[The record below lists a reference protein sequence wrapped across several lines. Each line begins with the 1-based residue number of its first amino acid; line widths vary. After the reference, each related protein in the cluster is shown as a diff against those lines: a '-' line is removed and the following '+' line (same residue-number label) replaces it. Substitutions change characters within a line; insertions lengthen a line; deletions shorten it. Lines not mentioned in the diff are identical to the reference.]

1 MELSEGETA
10 GWYVDENV
18 LTAMKE
24 SGCKAVVNGYLKS
37 TGIIAD
43 FAGSEPI
50 GLRSGQST
58 VRMAIRQQLP
68 LL

>member
-10 GWYVDENV
+10 GWYVDEDIP
-18 LTAMKE
+18 TAMKE
-24 SGCKAVVNGYLKS
+24 GGCKAVVDGHPKS
-37 TGIIAD
+37 TGITAD
-43 FAGSEPI
+43 FAGSESI
-50 GLRSGQST
+50 GPQSGQST